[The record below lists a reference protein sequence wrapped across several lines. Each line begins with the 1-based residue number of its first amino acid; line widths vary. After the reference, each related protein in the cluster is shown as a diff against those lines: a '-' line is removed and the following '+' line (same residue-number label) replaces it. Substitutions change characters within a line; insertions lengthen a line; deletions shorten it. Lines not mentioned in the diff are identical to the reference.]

1 MARRSSN
8 SLNAPTRAIW
18 IVALILGLIGIL
30 AHLHVL
36 STPVLAANAFL
47 LVSIAFVL
55 LLVAT
60 VARGL

>member
-1 MARRSSN
+1 MARRSSHQ
-8 SLNAPTRAIW
+8 LNAPTRAIW
-18 IVALILGLIGIL
+18 IVALILGLLGIL

-36 STPVLAANAFL
+36 SMPILAANAFL
-47 LVSIAFVL
+47 LVAIAFVL